1 MNTRI
6 LLFIL
11 VLLAL
16 YSIDYKA
23 KPMFYNAASTT
34 STKKQRDQ
42 IDNWL
47 KKANKSTTDKDK
59 FNKNEKKNVQ
69 PYVYN
74 KDKTWYSK
82 SLPGEQKKPGTNT
95 NTNTVAAPAAPP
107 TASKNSKG
115 VNWSG
120 NIKDL
125 KFTGRPNEIVNAA
138 WANQNK
144 TLKNTIDSYQNY
156 LKNGGEPANIALV
169 NTSSGTSLNERK
181 KGIDS
186 IKAKVTLDYLNV
198 GRVAAGEHK
207 EMWGEVKTN
216 LAKNGID
223 FNSILMG
230 SKDRWNEKWLDPQ
243 KINNPKVMNVLV
255 NAYTNEMG
263 RMKQIGVQG
272 FNVDNTDFA
281 SNGKYSKLD
290 VTNPTVK
297 QNIQTSS
304 QLMSRVIDQAHNKG
318 LVVFGKNSPYLVQT
332 VGQKLDGLVTEEA
345 FKGDNR
351 TQDLPSYIK
360 MAQMNKPVINFEVNK
375 SSPMTPDDAKYVPS
389 NIKPYFKT
397 FNVGSNYQWVE
408 PSFL

>member
-11 VLLAL
+11 VLLTL
-16 YSIDYKA
+16 YSIDRKSN
-23 KPMFYNAASTT
+23 PTFYNANASAST
-34 STKKQRDQ
+34 SAVKKQREQ
-42 IDNWL
+42 INKWL
-47 KKANKSTTDKDK
+47 KNANKSTTDKDK
-59 FNKNEKKNVQ
+59 FTNDEKKKVF

-74 KDKTWYSK
+74 QKNKWYSK
-82 SLPGEQKKPGTNT
+82 TLPGEQKKPGTS
-95 NTNTVAAPAAPP
+95 TVVAPAAPP
-107 TASKNSKG
+107 TASTNSKG
-115 VNWSG
+115 VNWTG

-144 TLKNTIDSYQNY
+144 TLKNTINSYQNY
-156 LKNGGEPANIALV
+156 IKKGGEPANIALV
-169 NTSSGTSLNERK
+169 NTSGGSSLDERK
-181 KGIDS
+181 KGVNA

-198 GRVAAGEHK
+198 GRVATGEHK

-281 SNGKYSKLD
+281 TNGRYSNLD
-290 VTNPTVK
+290 MKNPTVK

-332 VGQKLDGLVTEEA
+332 VGKKLDGLVTEEA

-351 TQDLPSYIK
+351 TQDLPSYLK

-389 NIKPYFKT
+389 NIKPYFKS
-397 FNVGSNYQWVE
+397 FNVSSNYQWVE